1 MLYLQSLADRGERKF
16 AGRPGR
22 LPIANK
28 AKSSVVKD
36 GGNSLGK

>member
-1 MLYLQSLADRGERKF
+1 MLYLQSLADRGERKL
-16 AGRPGR
+16 AGR
-22 LPIANK
+22 LVPIANK